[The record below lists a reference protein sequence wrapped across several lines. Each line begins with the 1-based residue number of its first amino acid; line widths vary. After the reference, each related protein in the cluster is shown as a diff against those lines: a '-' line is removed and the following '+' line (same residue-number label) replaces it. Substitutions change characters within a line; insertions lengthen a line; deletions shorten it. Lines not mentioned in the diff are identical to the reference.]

1 MVGAGFDV
9 ERGVDGVEF
18 FRDEDLRFV
27 SFEDAEIFPG
37 PPHVYPWRLVELEDC
52 KTEAQREIHS
62 FLARDVGPMVWGEVL
77 VERDEA
83 RKVGGVAV

>member
-1 MVGAGFDV
+1 M
-9 ERGVDGVEF
+9 EGVEF

-37 PPHVYPWRLVELEDC
+37 PPHVYPWRRVELEDC
-52 KTEAQREIHS
+52 KTEAQCEIHS
-62 FLARDVGPMVWGEVL
+62 FLARDFGPVAWGEVL

-83 RKVGGVAV
+83 GEVCGVAV